1 MRNFGFTLAE
11 VLITLGII
19 GVVAAITI
27 PNLISNYQKRV
38 VETNLKETYS
48 ILQQAMKSAEADD
61 IALDQY
67 LGTTGMSNMKNWFNT
82 YLAPYI
88 KYNRVCYDKAGCWHT
103 QKNKTLSG
111 TSIAFDTPGIGIGS
125 FDMVIVQLINGTNIV
140 IDWYHP
146 HQLSSIFG
154 INSTI
159 KSIAL
164 YIDANGTAPPNI
176 IGKDI
181 YAVVMTEN
189 GLISA
194 GQDKSL
200 EDINKNC
207 SATATGNIAGMFCLA
222 KVKNNGW
229 TIPNDVWKKKI
240 K

>member
-1 MRNFGFTLAE
+1 MRNKAFTLAE

-103 QKNKTLSG
+103 QKIKPYQEHLS
-111 TSIAFDTPGIGIGS
+111 P
-125 FDMVIVQLINGTNIV
+125 LI
-140 IDWYHP
+140 P
-146 HQLSSIFG
+146 R
-154 INSTI
+154 
-159 KSIAL
+159 
-164 YIDANGTAPPNI
+164 
-176 IGKDI
+176 
-181 YAVVMTEN
+181 E
-189 GLISA
+189 
-194 GQDKSL
+194 
-200 EDINKNC
+200 
-207 SATATGNIAGMFCLA
+207 
-222 KVKNNGW
+222 
-229 TIPNDVWKKKI
+229 
-240 K
+240 